1 MQFSELGLHAN
12 ILKAIEATGYTEA
25 TQVQAEA
32 VPAAL
37 AGADLLV
44 SSQTGSG
51 KTAAFLLPSLHRL
64 VEPSTAQGNGPRV
77 LVLAPTRE
85 LAQQVEKAA
94 RTYGNELR
102 RLRTASLVG
111 GAPYG
116 PQLKQLSQPVDVV
129 VATPGRLMD
138 HMERGRIDFSR
149 LEVLVLDEAD
159 RMLDMG
165 FIDDIEAIVAK
176 TPTTRQTLLFSATL
190 DGVVGK
196 LARQLTRDPQR
207 IEVAAAK
214 ADKPQIE
221 QRLHFTDDHEHKS
234 RLLDHWL
241 RDAEMNQ
248 AVVFTAT
255 KRSAEELT
263 DNLRD
268 QGHSADALHGDMPQ
282 NKRNRTIQRLREGR
296 TRVLVAT
303 DVAARGIDVAGV
315 THVINFDAPRQ
326 AEDYVHR
333 IGRTGRAGRSGI
345 AVTLAHH
352 REKHLVRE
360 IERYTGQPLQAEV
373 VPGLEPKARPPRT
386 EQRPRQ
392 GQGYGGQGYGG
403 QGKPWGAR
411 KEGAGGGNN
420 WSDRPAR
427 PQGGFKKDGYAKP
440 YGERAEGGFKREGRP
455 NGDAQP
461 RSDWN
466 NKPRSEWRDKPY
478 GLAGDAQPRSFDRN
492 AGNAPPKRAER
503 GADPARRDDSWK
515 SPAEFSRPRKAYA
528 GAKPAGKPTASKPAA
543 KRSNRWD

>member
-1 MQFSELGLHAN
+1 MQFSELGLHPF

-25 TQVQAEA
+25 TQVQAQA

-64 VEPSTAQGNGPRV
+64 AEPSAVPGNGPRI

-94 RTYGNELR
+94 RTYGKELR

-116 PQLKQLSQPVDVV
+116 PQLKQLAQPVDIV

-176 TPTTRQTLLFSATL
+176 TPESRQTLLFSATL

-196 LARQLTRDPQR
+196 LARKLTRDAQR
-207 IEVAAAK
+207 IEVAAA
-214 ADKPQIE
+214 ASAKPQIE
-221 QRLHFTDDHEHKS
+221 QRLHFTDDHEHKA

-241 RDAEMNQ
+241 RDAELKQ

-263 DNLRD
+263 DSLRD

-345 AVTLAHH
+345 AVTLVHH

-360 IERYTGQPLQAEV
+360 IERYTGQSLQAETI
-373 VPGLEPKARPPRT
+373 PGLEPKARPPRT

-392 GQGYGGQGYGG
+392 GYG
-403 QGKPWGAR
+403 QGKSWGAR
-411 KEGAGGGNN
+411 KEGGY
-420 WSDRPAR
+420 
-427 PQGGFKKDGYAKP
+427 KKDGYAKP
-440 YGERAEGGFKREGRP
+440 YGERSEGGFKREAKPAGEW
-455 NGDAQP
+455 QP

-466 NKPRSEWRDKPY
+466 NKPRSDWRDKPY
-478 GLAGDAQPRSFDRN
+478 GLSGDAQPRSFDR
-492 AGNAPPKRAER
+492 GNGQPKRAER
-503 GADPARRDDSWK
+503 GGDPARREDSWK
-515 SPAEFSRPRKAYA
+515 SPNNDWSSRGPRKAYA
-528 GAKPAGKPTASKPAA
+528 GAKPAA

>member
-1 MQFSELGLHAN
+1 MQFSELGLHAH
-12 ILKAIEATGYTEA
+12 ILKAVEATGYSEA
-25 TQVQAEA
+25 TQVQAQA
-32 VPAAL
+32 IPAAL
-37 AGADLLV
+37 TGVDLLV

-51 KTAAFLLPSLHRL
+51 KTAAFLLPSLNRL
-64 VEPSTAQGNGPRV
+64 VEASATPGNGPRI

-94 RTYGNELR
+94 RSYGKELR

-116 PQLKQLSQPVDVV
+116 LQLKQLAQPVDLV

-176 TPTTRQTLLFSATL
+176 TPESRQTLLFSATL

-196 LARQLTRDPQR
+196 LAKKLTRAAQR
-207 IEVAAAK
+207 IEVAAVAS
-214 ADKPQIE
+214 AKPQIE

-241 RDAEMNQ
+241 RDAELNQ

-263 DNLRD
+263 DSLRD
-268 QGHSADALHGDMPQ
+268 QGHLADALHGDMPQ

-345 AVTLAHH
+345 AVTLVHH

-360 IERYTGQPLQAEV
+360 IERYTGQSLQAEII
-373 VPGLEPKARPPRT
+373 PGLEPKARPPRT
-386 EQRPRQ
+386 EPRPRQ
-392 GQGYGGQGYGG
+392 GYG
-403 QGKPWGAR
+403 QGKSWGAR
-411 KEGAGGGNN
+411 KEGAGDGSG
-420 WSDRPAR
+420 RPAR
-427 PQGGFKKDGYAKP
+427 SQGGYKQDGYAKP
-440 YGERAEGGFKREGRP
+440 YGERTEGGFRREAKHAGEW
-455 NGDAQP
+455 QP

-466 NKPRSEWRDKPY
+466 NKPRNDWRDKPY
-478 GLAGDAQPRSFDRN
+478 GLSGDAQPRSF
-492 AGNAPPKRAER
+492 ER
-503 GADPARRDDSWK
+503 GNGQVKRTERGGDPARREDSWK
-515 SPAEFSRPRKAYA
+515 SPSNDWSSRGPRKAYG
-528 GAKPAGKPTASKPAA
+528 GAKPAAGKPAA